1 MSDERLTDIEVA
13 LAYDRRLIEELNEA
27 LIDAHK
33 TIDVLLARVKRLED
47 LVQNVNDQ
55 LHVTPPGNEK
65 PPHY

>member
-27 LIDAHK
+27 LVDAHK
-33 TIDVLLARVKRLED
+33 TIDVLEKRVKRLEG
-47 LVQNVNDQ
+47 LIQSLADQ
-55 LHVTPPGNEK
+55 VHVTPPGNET